1 MKKSILILLVLAAMA
16 SCKSKKVT
24 PEPLPKIKTLQGSS
38 LLGIP
43 LVSPDLDKVE
53 DSTKILNYHQ
63 AEARYE
69 KDPSADNLIWL
80 GRRMGYLGDY
90 AKAITLFSKGVAE
103 FPDDARFYRHRG
115 HRYITLRQYDYALA
129 DFDKG
134 ITLIQ
139 GTDDV
144 IEPDGMPNDANIP
157 VSSLHFN
164 LYYHKGV
171 AHYLKNEMQ
180 AAEKAFSH
188 GLALSQNDD
197 MRVAHAHWLFMVYR
211 HLGKQKEAEALLI
224 PFHAKQQIIEN
235 KAYHQLLLFYKG
247 EITFSQLDLPD
258 AQEATRY
265 ALAYWK
271 QVQGEISLAKERYKN
286 VLAKGHWAR
295 FGYMAAEAELSRMV
309 D

>member
-1 MKKSILILLVLAAMA
+1 MKKSILVLLALAAMA
-16 SCKSKKVT
+16 SCKSKKVV
-24 PEPLPKIKTLQGSS
+24 PEPLPKIKALQGSS
-38 LLGIP
+38 LLGLP

-53 DSTKILNYHQ
+53 DSTKILNYRQ

-144 IEPDGMPNDANIP
+144 IEPDGIPNDANIP
-157 VSSLHFN
+157 VSSLHTN

-188 GLALSQNDD
+188 GLAISTNDD
-197 MRVAHAHWLFMVYR
+197 MRVAYINWLYLIKKR
-211 HLGKQKEAEALLI
+211 LDKNEAAKEILFSINTDQE
-224 PFHAKQQIIEN
+224 IIEN
-235 KAYHQLLLFYKG
+235 TAYHKNLLFFKG
-247 EITFSQLDLPD
+247 VLTQKQLNPEKANAATKYAYANALYFQGDITKSKAALKQIV
-258 AQEATRY
+258 AQD
-265 ALAYWK
+265 
-271 QVQGEISLAKERYKN
+271 
-286 VLAKGHWAR
+286 HWTA
-295 FGYMAAEAELSRMV
+295 FAYMAAEADLSRML